1 MAIHESERPF
11 IYVAESYQDLLPKF
25 HLRFFGIR
33 DSIGLT
39 FFKEMRPMKRTIIAA
54 TAAALLASA
63 TFGIAAP
70 EFRPGG
76 RPHATPQQMAE
87 FAGAMS
93 DARIAALHAGLRL
106 TPDQEKLWPTLE
118 SALQDAS
125 KQRIER
131 RAERR
136 AERAERAKTDT
147 SKTDT
152 SKNDAATDDSA
163 ADETAK
169 AERPDVIERLRE
181 RADGMVERGE
191 TMKKLADAAAPLY
204 DSLDEAQKRRFGVLF
219 RQTQNPHMAFAG
231 HEGKRGWGHGPHR
244 FGPGSEGGPMHH
256 RMGPGPMPGGPDGP
270 AADGPEG
277 EPL

>member
-1 MAIHESERPF
+1 MNIYEYERTF
-11 IYVAESYQDLLPKF
+11 IYVSERRSASLPKF
-25 HLRFFGIR
+25 HLRFFGIG

-39 FFKEMRPMKRTIIAA
+39 FFTEMRPMKRTIIAA

-70 EFRPGG
+70 ELRSGERP
-76 RPHATPQQMAE
+76 RPSPEQMAE

-106 TPDQEKLWPTLE
+106 TPDQEKLWPALQ

-136 AERAERAKTDT
+136 AEKAAAKTDA
-147 SKTDT
+147 SD
-152 SKNDAATDDSA
+152 SDAAKNDAANDSA
-163 ADETAK
+163 TGDTAK
-169 AERPDVIERLRE
+169 AGRPDVIERLRQ

-191 TMKKLADAAAPLY
+191 AMKKLADAAAPLY

-219 RQTQNPHMAFAG
+219 RQAQNPHMAFAG
-231 HEGKRGWGHGPHR
+231 HDGKRGWGHGPHR
-244 FGPGSEGGPMHH
+244 FGPRGEGGPMHH
-256 RMGPGPMPGGPDGP
+256 RMGPGPSGPDG
-270 AADGPEG
+270 AAPEG

>member
-1 MAIHESERPF
+1 MNIYEYERTFICVSERR
-11 IYVAESYQDLLPKF
+11 STSLPKF
-25 HLRFFGIR
+25 HLMFFGIG

-70 EFRPGG
+70 ELRSNERP
-76 RPHATPQQMAE
+76 RPSPEQMAE

-93 DARIAALHAGLRL
+93 DARIAGLHAGLRL
-106 TPDQEKLWPTLE
+106 TPDQEKLWPALQ

-136 AERAERAKTDT
+136 AAKAEQAKTDAD
-147 SKTDT
+147 KTD
-152 SKNDAATDDSA
+152 AAKDDSA
-163 ADETAK
+163 AGDTAR
-169 AERPDVIERLRE
+169 AERPDVIERLRQ

-191 TMKKLADAAAPLY
+191 AMKKLADAAAPLY

-219 RQTQNPHMAFAG
+219 RQAQNPHMAFAG
-231 HEGKRGWGHGPHR
+231 HDGKRGWGHGPHR
-244 FGPGSEGGPMHH
+244 FGPGGEGGPMHH